1 MLDQNQIRVISLF
14 KFKMGHKASETNHN
28 INKAFG
34 LGTANECTVQWW
46 FKKFWKGDNSFEDE
60 ECNDSPLE
68 VDSDQLGESMKLIL
82 LQLHKKLPR
91 NSMLTHYG
99 HLTFETNWKG
109 EKAWCLM
116 SWSEKNC
123 HLKSHFL

>member
-1 MLDQNQIRVISLF
+1 MLDQKQIRVISLF

-60 ECNDSPLE
+60 ECNDSPSE
-68 VDSDQLGESMKLIL
+68 VDSVQLGESMKLIL
-82 LQLHKKLPR
+82 LQLHKKLPKK
-91 NSMLTHYG
+91 SVLTLYG
-99 HLTFETNWKG
+99 QFETNWKG